1 MICPSCHTDVQE
13 GNAFCGKCGAALT
26 ATAAAHSPYLRNYG
40 AAASGVL
47 LNIGA
52 RLSAFTSTGKLEGF
66 SLRQMF
72 SETFRHRSPEEIEN
86 YLLVGTNR
94 TTPNILDV
102 STGWPKPWFFAR
114 VFFFVAVVYALFLG
128 SMVFFTNP
136 KFIPGFIFM
145 GSLAVPLAVLVL
157 FFELNTPR
165 NVSFYSLMTLI
176 AMGGV
181 LSLITSSIGYQ
192 YSMFDW
198 LGMPQA
204 GIIEEVGKLA
214 AVIIICR
221 QTKHKYILNGMLFG
235 AAIGA
240 GFAAFETAGYAQDAL
255 LNGLA
260 QVGFNTQTF
269 FGAGGSNYLHDQLFA
284 RAWLAPFGHVVWTA
298 ITAGAVW
305 RVKKDRPFNIHM
317 LNGTFWKTFSVP
329 MACHMIWD
337 SPAAMGAANPN
348 LFNYAVTL
356 ALGAVSWYVA
366 FGLVQE
372 GLKQVAEEQVRV
384 LKEQDPLA
392 VTATPVGI
400 ASLLSHA
407 LASAC
412 RITVNFPVGNH
423 SEPTSAAHVARDSEW
438 CPSSLVLRRRPSFL
452 Q

>member
-1 MICPSCHTDVQE
+1 MICPSCHTEVQE
-13 GNAFCGKCGAALT
+13 GSAFCGKCGAALS

-66 SLRQMF
+66 SLKEMF

-114 VFFFVAVVYALFLG
+114 VFFFVAAVYALFLG

-192 YSMFDW
+192 YSVFDW
-198 LGMPQA
+198 LGTPQA

-317 LNGTFWKTFSVP
+317 LNGTFWKTFLVP
-329 MACHMIWD
+329 VACHMIWD
-337 SPAAMGAANPN
+337 SPVAMGAADPN

-384 LKEQDPLA
+384 LKEQAPLT
-392 VTATPVGI
+392 VTATPVVI
-400 ASLLSHA
+400 ASS
-407 LASAC
+407 
-412 RITVNFPVGNH
+412 
-423 SEPTSAAHVARDSEW
+423 
-438 CPSSLVLRRRPSFL
+438 
-452 Q
+452 

>member
-1 MICPSCHTDVQE
+1 M
-13 GNAFCGKCGAALT
+13 
-26 ATAAAHSPYLRNYG
+26 
-40 AAASGVL
+40 
-47 LNIGA
+47 
-52 RLSAFTSTGKLEGF
+52 
-66 SLRQMF
+66 
-72 SETFRHRSPEEIEN
+72 
-86 YLLVGTNR
+86 
-94 TTPNILDV
+94 
-102 STGWPKPWFFAR
+102 
-114 VFFFVAVVYALFLG
+114 
-128 SMVFFTNP
+128 
-136 KFIPGFIFM
+136 
-145 GSLAVPLAVLVL
+145 
-157 FFELNTPR
+157 
-165 NVSFYSLMTLI
+165 
-176 AMGGV
+176 
-181 LSLITSSIGYQ
+181 
-192 YSMFDW
+192 
-198 LGMPQA
+198 
-204 GIIEEVGKLA
+204 GKLA

-317 LNGTFWKTFSVP
+317 LNGTFWKTFLVP
-329 MACHMIWD
+329 MVCHMIWD
-337 SPAAMGAANPN
+337 SPAAMGAADPN

-392 VTATPVGI
+392 VSATPVGI
-400 ASLLSHA
+400 ASS
-407 LASAC
+407 
-412 RITVNFPVGNH
+412 
-423 SEPTSAAHVARDSEW
+423 
-438 CPSSLVLRRRPSFL
+438 
-452 Q
+452 

>member
-1 MICPSCHTDVQE
+1 MFLARGNSSLDLAGAEPPRESAVICPSCHTDVQE
-13 GNAFCGKCGAALT
+13 ENAFCGKCGAALT

-66 SLRQMF
+66 SLREMF
-72 SETFRHRSPEEIEN
+72 SETFRHRAPEEIEN

-317 LNGTFWKTFSVP
+317 LNGTFWKTFLVP
-329 MACHMIWD
+329 MVCHMIWD

-400 ASLLSHA
+400 ASS
-407 LASAC
+407 
-412 RITVNFPVGNH
+412 
-423 SEPTSAAHVARDSEW
+423 
-438 CPSSLVLRRRPSFL
+438 
-452 Q
+452 